1 MSKQHCTEAAAC
13 AIQLPDARAQRH
25 DWRSQ
30 CLRVVLHRGA
40 VGRPRAPRCLS
51 RAPRPQDG
59 ALHPVR
65 NVRATFQCHHGATCP
80 SRIVVQ
86 KESGGAAT
94 VVFCRV
100 TRACPPARQRIAP
113 VNILALHLAM
123 DGATPLV
130 RAMHVFSYLNCP
142 YHSHSAAVK
151 ALRTA
156 LTRLL
161 HGASDGR
168 ATASAM
174 RSSTWSLRGG
184 CGVAQPPLPVAAHP
198 GDVPSSC
205 TLARHTNQGG
215 APSVARSA
223 SPEAPSPQP
232 TMTPLQASR
241 VLMRLRQL
249 PSYSGSPAVRTVAAA
264 VAETAIHTQRPHGAC
279 ARLDSGV
286 LGVRRISFWRIAG
299 LRHVA
304 LLQQRPRLRHGH
316 DPGAGVRPGHLRVG
330 VDHTCVVSCD
340 ARAPSTA
347 GTAHCWWSLLEN
359 PRGASRRWLLK
370 GSVSLALCLSVAVR
384 YCVYT
389 QGSPCHIL
397 PNNINNVVNH
407 LVISDHT
414 APQLPGQCTL
424 PTCHLRKPEVAASW

>member
-1 MSKQHCTEAAAC
+1 MHTRAPYQPRRRSFCGSQRLARGTIAAAHDDTPPSVSR
-13 AIQLPDARAQRH
+13 ADAAPAAAFL
-25 DWRSQ
+25 
-30 CLRVVLHRGA
+30 LRVTS
-40 VGRPRAPRCLS
+40 RPYRC
-51 RAPRPQDG
+51 RRRR
-59 ALHPVR
+59 R
-65 NVRATFQCHHGATCP
+65 NGDPHAT
-80 SRIVVQ
+80 
-86 KESGGAAT
+86 AARRLCT
-94 VVFCRV
+94 
-100 TRACPPARQRIAP
+100 
-113 VNILALHLAM
+113 
-123 DGATPLV
+123 
-130 RAMHVFSYLNCP
+130 
-142 YHSHSAAVK
+142 
-151 ALRTA
+151 
-156 LTRLL
+156 TRL
-161 HGASDGR
+161 
-168 ATASAM
+168 
-174 RSSTWSLRGG
+174 
-184 CGVAQPPLPVAAHP
+184 
-198 GDVPSSC
+198 
-205 TLARHTNQGG
+205 
-215 APSVARSA
+215 RSA
-223 SPEAPSPQP
+223 W
-232 TMTPLQASR
+232 
-241 VLMRLRQL
+241 
-249 PSYSGSPAVRTVAAA
+249 
-264 VAETAIHTQRPHGAC
+264 
-279 ARLDSGV
+279 
-286 LGVRRISFWRIAG
+286 VRRISFWRIAG